1 MRPPAPI
8 YQVLFTVALLA
19 LGAGSIYWGGLLYR
33 QAEASQSWPSVDG
46 LIVWSEIKENH
57 DRVNVLT
64 YDAAVEFA
72 YKVDGKRYT
81 SKHTRNSSSS
91 EVREVVNRYPA
102 GKPVKVFYDPQRPD
116 FGVLEPGVN
125 ADNYVVFVAGF
136 AFLLAGL
143 VMAVATGY
151 RIRALKRP

>member
-33 QAEASQSWPSVDG
+33 QAEASQSWPSIDG
-46 LIVWSEIKENH
+46 LIVSSQIKENH
-57 DRVNVLT
+57 DRVNVVT
-64 YDAAVEFA
+64 YNAAVEFA
-72 YKVDGKRYT
+72 YDVEGNRYT
-81 SKHTRNSSSS
+81 SKHASRGNSS
-91 EVREVVNRYPA
+91 EAREVVNRYPA
-102 GKPVKVFYDPQRPD
+102 GKPVKVFYDPQKPD

-125 ADNYVVFVAGF
+125 ADNYLVLAGGL
-136 AFLLAGL
+136 AMLLAGV